1 MAGTRNKTPPDARLT
16 EAVARVLQTARVAP
30 RQTLCVAFSGGV
42 DSTVLLHLLAGLRD
56 GFGFELVAAHVHHG
70 LSANADAWLASCARQ
85 CAALGIPFHPFHVA
99 VPGDHAAG
107 LEAAARELRHAA
119 LSRVACDWLV
129 FGHHLDD
136 QAETVLFRLLRGT
149 GLRGAGAMRAVDTGA
164 PGRLRPLMGVR
175 RSDIVR
181 FAEAASLEWVED
193 ESNADPGFARNFLR
207 HRVLPLAG
215 EGFPGAVPALARAA
229 DHFREAGELLDELAV
244 LDAAACGADT
254 LKRERLLGLSDAR
267 LRNLLRHL
275 VRRLGYDAPSQARLA
290 EAVRQL
296 RDAGE
301 RPLLLSL
308 GALNCCA
315 YRGEVWLEAG
325 LDEAAAESVAWR
337 GEARLPWGSGEVRF
351 ERVVGAGIARSALEA
366 PDVVLTP
373 KWPGLRLQEDLGR
386 PRRTFKN
393 LCQEAGIPA
402 WLRPR
407 LPVLRVGDDAAWIA
421 EIGVAAEF
429 RCRPGE
435 EGVLPTWSPTGGA
448 AERMSPRGVSPGTFR
463 RAD

>member
-1 MAGTRNKTPPDARLT
+1 MAGTRNRTPPDARLT
-16 EAVARVLQTARVAP
+16 EAVAHVLQTAGVAP

-42 DSTVLLHLLAGLRD
+42 DSTVLLHLLAGLR
-56 GFGFELVAAHVHHG
+56 GRFGFELAAAHVHHG
-70 LSANADAWLASCARQ
+70 LSTNADAWLACCARQ
-85 CAALGIPFHPFHVA
+85 CAALGVPFHPFHVA
-99 VPGDHAAG
+99 VPRDHPAG

-119 LSRVACDWLV
+119 LSRVACEWLV

-136 QAETVLFRLLRGT
+136 QAETMLFRLLRGT
-149 GLRGAGAMRAVDTGA
+149 GLRGAGAMRAIDGGT
-164 PGRLRPLMGVR
+164 PGWLRPLLGVR

-181 FAEAASLEWVED
+181 FAQAALLDWVED

-207 HRVLPLAG
+207 HRVLPLAA
-215 EGFPGAVPALARAA
+215 EAFPGAVPALARAA
-229 DHFREAGELLDELAV
+229 DHFREAGELLDDLAA
-244 LDAAACGADT
+244 LDAAACGEDS
-254 LKRERLLGLSDAR
+254 LVRERVLDLPDAR
-267 LRNLLRHL
+267 LRNLLRY
-275 VRRLGYDAPSQARLA
+275 RIRSMGYDAPPRARLV

-301 RPLLLSL
+301 RPLFLPL

-325 LDEAAAESVAWR
+325 FDGGAAEPVAWR
-337 GEARLPWGSGEVRF
+337 GERSLSWGSGEVRF
-351 ERVVGAGIARSALEA
+351 EPAIGAGIGRAALEA
-366 PDVVLTP
+366 REAVLMP
-373 KWPGLRLQEDLGR
+373 RWPGLTLREAVER

-407 LPVLRVGDDAAWIA
+407 LPVLRVGGEAAWIA

-429 RCRPGE
+429 RCAPGE
-435 EGVLPTWSPTGGA
+435 EGVLPAWRRR
-448 AERMSPRGVSPGTFR
+448 ERPRKGRKG
-463 RAD
+463 